1 MSRTPGEYE
10 VVFWNVREF
19 FPIIIRMSSNT
30 STGFEQANQP
40 FLTDIERRHL
50 LNFCVVGMRLY
61 LINWM
66 RNLNS
71 SPQVVVQRV
80 SSFQLNYTTFSTQIS
95 PDIIQHSLNWQRL
108 PSTTSHLISL
118 ELLINHWESI
128 SSLSY
133 YRGFRSNQVWWRYTE
148 KTLSREGISILT
160 SHHVERVEAVSFFL
174 NVETWSNWLLKGK
187 MIVTEQGEGMHVFIR
202 K

>member
-10 VVFWNVREF
+10 VVFWNVRES
-19 FPIIIRMSSNT
+19 FPISIIRMSSNT
-30 STGFEQANQP
+30 SAGFEQANQP

-108 PSTTSHLISL
+108 PSTTSHPISL

-148 KTLSREGISILT
+148 KNLSDKEIRFSQVITRWTCRSGQFC
-160 SHHVERVEAVSFFL
+160 FFL
-174 NVETWSNWLLKGK
+174 MQYPLPQKLCYTQMSDWDVN
-187 MIVTEQGEGMHVFIR
+187 
-202 K
+202 